1 MRKLATIL
9 VSLVLT
15 LSLLPVALSVD
26 TGTGVG
32 IDMETEQFAPMVW
45 MCDSRIVLDDSVETG
60 TEEGPGWC
68 EHKFGQQCLVER
80 QQNYAFEGEQ
90 IAWNVL
96 VMDKNGA
103 EKAFAYGK
111 KLGLR
116 ETTLRSWFSQF
127 RKVAASR
134 KANGKA
140 HAKALAA

>member
-1 MRKLATIL
+1 MKMAKAKKVAVFVLAHRDNSRKSR
-9 VSLVLT
+9 VH
-15 LSLLPVALSVD
+15 VA
-26 TGTGVG
+26 
-32 IDMETEQFAPMVW
+32 F
-45 MCDSRIVLDDSVETG
+45 
-60 TEEGPGWC
+60 
-68 EHKFGQQCLVER
+68 
-80 QQNYAFEGEQ
+80 
-90 IAWNVL
+90 
-96 VMDKNGA
+96 DKNGA